1 MRALILACVL
11 CVMAAVPAAADE
23 FEPYRPGAT
32 AVTYDERVPA
42 GARASVM
49 SFGLSGQTVVALL
62 VSGLRPLTHYGAHV
76 HVRPC
81 GPTGADAGP
90 HFQDVAD
97 PVSPSVDPAY
107 ANPANEVWLD
117 LTTDDQGAA
126 LSVAQVEWR
135 FGDRPAGSVVL
146 HAHHTAT
153 GPGEAGTAGPRLACL
168 TADFA

>member
-1 MRALILACVL
+1 MRALTLACVL
-11 CVMAAVPAAADE
+11 CVVAAVPAAADE

-32 AVTYDERVPA
+32 AVTYDARVPE
-42 GARASVM
+42 GARASVV
-49 SFGLSGQTVVALL
+49 SFGLGGRTVVSLL
-62 VSGLRPLTHYGAHV
+62 VSGLQPRAHYGAHV

-81 GPTGADAGP
+81 GPTGAEAGP
-90 HFQDVAD
+90 HFQNVVD

-107 ANPANEVWLD
+107 ANPRNEVWLD
-117 LTTDDQGAA
+117 LTTDARGMA
-126 LSVAQVEWR
+126 LSSAQVWWR

-153 GPGEAGTAGPRLACL
+153 APGEAGMAGPRLACL